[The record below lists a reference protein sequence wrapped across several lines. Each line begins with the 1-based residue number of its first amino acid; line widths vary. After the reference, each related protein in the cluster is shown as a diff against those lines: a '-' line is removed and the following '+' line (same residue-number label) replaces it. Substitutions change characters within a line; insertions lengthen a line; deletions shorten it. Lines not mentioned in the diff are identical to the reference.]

1 MARLE
6 WTSWPLRMRVRVSP
20 SFPHR
25 GSRVAGWWVVD
36 RSRVYEPTVASLYA
50 FVRVVATPPTSA
62 SPTGVTAYLAVHRC
76 VALVCFLFP
85 LRFAKKT
92 SNIQKCVLSTR
103 VVQWVSFRF
112 VSWDRFCSVVVVVG
126 HVVVDIGS
134 ESREKSIAARIDRRP
149 SFRREKA
156 NRWERERERE
166 RDRGRLEKKRKGW
179 SRDTSDVTFTVIAD
193 REEAMVSR
201 QRRESVDKSDRVLK
215 QSSW

>member
-112 VSWDRFCSVVVVVG
+112 VVRSVLFCGGGGGSRGGGGG
-126 HVVVDIGS
+126 HRKWKSGEVYRGAVSIEDHLSG
-134 ESREKSIAARIDRRP
+134 EEKRIC
-149 SFRREKA
+149 
-156 NRWERERERE
+156 ERERERE
-166 RDRGRLEKKRKGW
+166 IEGDY
-179 SRDTSDVTFTVIAD
+179 
-193 REEAMVSR
+193 
-201 QRRESVDKSDRVLK
+201 
-215 QSSW
+215 